1 MAAKGGT
8 EKSKAFASLIVGMVI
23 GISIAGIVAWY
34 LVQKNPASFHPPPVA
49 SELTKPEPQVVTP
62 APAPAAPAA
71 AAQPQYE
78 FYRVL
83 PDKSESA
90 TAPVPKPAPS
100 TRPTTAAPKP
110 AGDVSPYLVQAG
122 SFQRAEDA
130 EKLKARLALAG
141 FEASIQSVN
150 IPDKGLWHRVRLGPY
165 KGLSEANAAI
175 ASLKSNGITTAT
187 AVRAQ

>member
-1 MAAKGGT
+1 MAANGGAQ
-8 EKSKAFASLIVGMVI
+8 KSKAFASLIVGMVI
-23 GISIAGIVAWY
+23 GVSIAGIVAWY
-34 LVQKNPASFHPPPVA
+34 LVQKNPASFNPPPVA
-49 SELTKPEPQVVTP
+49 RELPKSEPQVVTP

-71 AAQPQYE
+71 AGQQQYE

-100 TRPTTAAPKP
+100 TKPTAAAPKP
-110 AGDVSPYLVQAG
+110 AGDASSYLVQAG
-122 SFQRAEDA
+122 SFQHAEDA
-130 EKLKARLALAG
+130 EKLKARLALVG

-165 KGLSEANAAI
+165 KGLNEANAAI

-187 AVRAQ
+187 AVRVQ